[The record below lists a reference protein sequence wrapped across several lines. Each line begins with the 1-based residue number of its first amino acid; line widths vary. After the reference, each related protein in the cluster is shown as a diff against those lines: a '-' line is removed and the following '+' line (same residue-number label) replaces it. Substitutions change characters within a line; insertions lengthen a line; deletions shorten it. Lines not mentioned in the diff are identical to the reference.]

1 MTVSELSDYITR
13 RKKNKKSQYL
23 NEAQNGC
30 THSRIRIVSTYLQ
43 IALPI
48 PFVMQTAPGPHGLGS
63 HGSGFSAHRWF
74 KQTSPYWQS
83 GSLTHSGPHPV
94 MVSGFGIMPGTQLQM
109 ALPTLLTVQMVLGPQ
124 GEGWQG
130 FTGALVVR
138 LTKMWIGDR
147 GTMGIRLDLKCVW
160 IKENMLILTVMLY
173 YLGRRT
179 WTGLRGTIGIKGV
192 LKWLDRILFR
202 IALLAQSNQRI
213 NLIHKLK

>member
-1 MTVSELSDYITR
+1 MVVSKYAKIDPKDGACCPNFKWR
-13 RKKNKKSQYL
+13 F
-23 NEAQNGC
+23 C
-30 THSRIRIVSTYLQ
+30 TEPLTYLQ

-48 PFVMQTAPGPHGLGS
+48 WFVVHTAPGPQGLGS
-63 HGSGFSAHRWF
+63 QGSGFSTHRWF
-74 KQTSPYWQS
+74 KQTSPVWQS

-147 GTMGIRLDLKCVW
+147 GTMGIRLDLKCFW
-160 IKENMLILTVMLY
+160 IEENIY
-173 YLGRRT
+173 YSHCIIELPWQKNVNRT
-179 WTGLRGTIGIKGV
+179 QGNNW
-192 LKWLDRILFR
+192 
-202 IALLAQSNQRI
+202 N
-213 NLIHKLK
+213 